1 MQGSQRR
8 GELSAVTTVDVVDP
22 LIVRINTTAPFA
34 PLLATLTDRSGMMVS
49 SKAAKALG
57 DKFATA
63 PVCSGPF
70 KFVERIAPARI
81 VLEKYDGYWHQS
93 NILFQTLELR
103 PSQETTW
110 LLSPSS
116 T

>member
-22 LIVRINTTAPFA
+22 LTVRINTTAPFA

-49 SKAAKALG
+49 PKAAKALG

-63 PVCSGPF
+63 PVCSGA
-70 KFVERIAPARI
+70 VRRSEEHTSELQSLMRISYAVFCLKKKNDLIQKP
-81 VLEKYDGYWHQS
+81 KS
-93 NILFQTLELR
+93 
-103 PSQETTW
+103 
-110 LLSPSS
+110 
-116 T
+116 